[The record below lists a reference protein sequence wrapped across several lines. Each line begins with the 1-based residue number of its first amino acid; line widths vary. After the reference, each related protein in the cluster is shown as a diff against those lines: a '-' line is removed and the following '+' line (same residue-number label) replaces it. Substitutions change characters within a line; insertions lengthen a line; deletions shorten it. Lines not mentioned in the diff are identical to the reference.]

1 MEPATGFGF
10 EQCVVTHPGEHGL
23 WLTKYSYTRSGGAS
37 ICTDARTG
45 SAVMRF
51 GLYDVLEPLKLRGP
65 ELGEEVSQ
73 RVEPF
78 GPHHI

>member
-1 MEPATGFGF
+1 
-10 EQCVVTHPGEHGL
+10 
-23 WLTKYSYTRSGGAS
+23 
-37 ICTDARTG
+37 
-45 SAVMRF
+45 MRF

-78 GPHHI
+78 GPHHT